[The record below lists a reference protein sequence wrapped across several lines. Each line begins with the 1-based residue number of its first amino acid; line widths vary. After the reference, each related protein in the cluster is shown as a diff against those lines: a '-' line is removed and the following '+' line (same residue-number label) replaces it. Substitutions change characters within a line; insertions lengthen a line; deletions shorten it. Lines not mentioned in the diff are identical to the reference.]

1 MKPDDIIKSTKL
13 ETELDDKIIRLKIK
27 VYCGNDSCSSRTYKI
42 NLADILLLI
51 GSSYKCPYCRDY
63 KFLLIKDETR

>member
-1 MKPDDIIKSTKL
+1 MKSTKL

-27 VYCGNDSCSSRTYKI
+27 VYCESESCPSRTDKM

-51 GSSYKCPYCRDY
+51 GDSYKCPYCRGY